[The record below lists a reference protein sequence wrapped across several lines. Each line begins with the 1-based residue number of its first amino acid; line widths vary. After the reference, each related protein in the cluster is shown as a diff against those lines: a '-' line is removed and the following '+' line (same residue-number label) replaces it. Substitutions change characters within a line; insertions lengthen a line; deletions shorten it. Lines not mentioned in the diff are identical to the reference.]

1 MRLDGQAAAPQ
12 EGAGKTAA
20 QCSKRRYREISDRRM
35 PAGREVLEV
44 FQDAGVCQ
52 KAADDLHAASARA
65 IACHSDRGRP
75 GISDEVLKSPKGSTS
90 LLSRARIMRARE
102 DRDEWPADQVERW
115 PIDRLIPYAKNS
127 RTHTEAQIAQ
137 LAASMKEW
145 GWTNPVLA
153 DDAGGVIAGHDRIL
167 ATRQLGYAVPVMVAP
182 RRGGRQATARP
193 GAGECGSR
201 DSGAARRHLCAR
213 SRRSADS

>member
-52 KAADDLHAASARA
+52 KAADDLHVASARA

-75 GISDEVLKSPKGSTS
+75 GISDEVLKSAGKPGSHHV
-90 LLSRARIMRARE
+90 LGRQQRQDRE
-102 DRDEWPADQVERW
+102 E
-115 PIDRLIPYAKNS
+115 
-127 RTHTEAQIAQ
+127 
-137 LAASMKEW
+137 
-145 GWTNPVLA
+145 
-153 DDAGGVIAGHDRIL
+153 DDA
-167 ATRQLGYAVPVMVAP
+167 AP
-182 RRGGRQATARP
+182 
-193 GAGECGSR
+193 GE
-201 DSGAARRHLCAR
+201 DAK
-213 SRRSADS
+213 